1 MVLTKAVLK
10 YIFVKLQDLEKE
22 TEFSF
27 LLGLPTVKVYFVKDL
42 HPPGFLVHRLYT
54 KLYFLKV

>member
-1 MVLTKAVLK
+1 MVLTKVVLK

-27 LLGLPTVKVYFVKDL
+27 LLGLPTELVMSCSLSFFVD
-42 HPPGFLVHRLYT
+42 
-54 KLYFLKV
+54 